1 MITERQSKFREQYV
15 GQISPWYHGLI
26 HIGVMY
32 GAGLSALWWCMH
44 QLHNP
49 SWEWWLII
57 PIAIVGNFAEWAMH
71 LHIMHRLKD
80 VFALRA
86 IYDRHTRQHH
96 QYFTDNDFTIGSI
109 REFRIVFFPW
119 RVLLVLSVA
128 SAILGWLVSL
138 FLGSDAGYMI
148 PITMI
153 GHYMLYESFHF
164 CCHVPENAFVRHCPI
179 INSVRRHHSV
189 HHNMGVMMHINMNLT
204 FPLADWVMF
213 RHVREGAGNGA
224 TAVINLGGFA
234 NFTVL
239 PPGGPERICAGDICA
254 CNHEL
259 DQLARG
265 RLGAAFDRDGAA
277 AMAGRADAV
286 LAAELEAICGAQ
298 ARGGRSLGTGDEVQ
312 RWIDRALG
320 SELSGPDVCATA
332 CGAIGAVIGRAVAG
346 AAGGAGSGAGL
357 GAVLLFGGG
366 ARNAAVAGAIG
377 RVVGEA
383 GGRVRAGESTG
394 VGAGEREALAMAVLG
409 ALCQD
414 RVAITLPQVTGLPA
428 GVAAPVAGVWTYG

>member
-1 MITERQSKFREQYV
+1 MS
-15 GQISPWYHGLI
+15 GDPYHGEF
-26 HIGVMY
+26 GGG
-32 GAGLSALWWCMH
+32 GAGVGGGAGAVRQGVPRPEVERVRIVAGCMTGT
-44 QLHNP
+44 
-49 SWEWWLII
+49 SIDGIDVAVAEII
-57 PIAIVGNFAEWAMH
+57 GSGLAMRVRLLASVSMELDGRHGPLATELRQIAEQVPLAAGQVA
-71 LHIMHRLKD
+71 D
-80 VFALRA
+80 VSRRFALLHAEAVRA
-86 IYDRHTRQHH
+86 AAAKAQVRLDLVVPHGQTVFHRPPVSWQM
-96 QYFTDNDFTIGSI
+96 FSPAVLA
-109 REFRIVFFPW
+109 RE
-119 RVLLVLSVA
+119 
-128 SAILGWLVSL
+128 LGVPVVSDL
-138 FLGSDAGYMI
+138 RAADLAAGGQGA
-148 PITMI
+148 PIT
-153 GHYMLYESFHF
+153 
-164 CCHVPENAFVRHCPI
+164 
-179 INSVRRHHSV
+179 
-189 HHNMGVMMHINMNLT
+189 
-204 FPLADWVMF
+204 PLADWVMF
-213 RHVREGAGNGA
+213 RSVREGTGDGA
-224 TAVINLGGFA
+224 SEGSTAVINLGGFA

-254 CNHEL
+254 CNHVL

-277 AMAGRADAV
+277 AMGGRADAV
-286 LAAELEAICGAQ
+286 LGAELEAICGAQ

-346 AAGGAGSGAGL
+346 AAAGSGAEL

-383 GGRVRAGESTG
+383 GGRVRPGESTG

-414 RVAITLPQVTGLPA
+414 RVAITLPQVTGLPP
-428 GVAAPVAGVWTYG
+428 GVAAPVAGVWTYC

>member
-1 MITERQSKFREQYV
+1 MS
-15 GQISPWYHGLI
+15 GDPYHGEF
-26 HIGVMY
+26 GGG
-32 GAGLSALWWCMH
+32 GAGVGGGAGAVPQGVPRPEVERVRIVAGCMTGT
-44 QLHNP
+44 
-49 SWEWWLII
+49 SIDGIDVAVAEII
-57 PIAIVGNFAEWAMH
+57 GSGLAMRVRLLASVSMDLDGRYGPLATELRQIAEQVPLAAGQVA
-71 LHIMHRLKD
+71 D
-80 VFALRA
+80 VSRRFALLHAEAVRA
-86 IYDRHTRQHH
+86 AAAKAQARLDLVVPHGQTVFHRPPVSWQM
-96 QYFTDNDFTIGSI
+96 FSPAVLA
-109 REFRIVFFPW
+109 RE
-119 RVLLVLSVA
+119 
-128 SAILGWLVSL
+128 LGLPVVCDL
-138 FLGSDAGYMI
+138 RAADLAAGGQGA
-148 PITMI
+148 PIT
-153 GHYMLYESFHF
+153 
-164 CCHVPENAFVRHCPI
+164 
-179 INSVRRHHSV
+179 
-189 HHNMGVMMHINMNLT
+189 
-204 FPLADWVMF
+204 PLADWVVF
-213 RHVREGAGNGA
+213 RHVREGAGDGA

-254 CNHEL
+254 CNHVL

-286 LAAELEAICGAQ
+286 LGAELVAICGAQ

-312 RWIDRALG
+312 RWIDRALA

-346 AAGGAGSGAGL
+346 AAAGSGAEL

-428 GVAAPVAGVWTYG
+428 GVAAPVAGVWTYC

>member
-1 MITERQSKFREQYV
+1 MS
-15 GQISPWYHGLI
+15 GDPYHGEF
-26 HIGVMY
+26 GGG
-32 GAGLSALWWCMH
+32 GAGGGTGASAGQAGVPRPEVERVRIVAGCMTGT
-44 QLHNP
+44 
-49 SWEWWLII
+49 SIDGIDVAVAEII
-57 PIAIVGNFAEWAMH
+57 GSGLAMRVRLLASVSMELDGRHGPLAAELRQIAEQVPLAAGHVA
-71 LHIMHRLKD
+71 D
-80 VFALRA
+80 VSRRFALLHADAVRA
-86 IYDRHTRQHH
+86 AAAKAQVRLDLVVPHGQTVFHRPPVSWQM
-96 QYFTDNDFTIGSI
+96 FSPAVLA
-109 REFRIVFFPW
+109 RE
-119 RVLLVLSVA
+119 
-128 SAILGWLVSL
+128 LGVPVVCDLRAADL
-138 FLGSDAGYMI
+138 AAGGQGA
-148 PITMI
+148 PIT
-153 GHYMLYESFHF
+153 
-164 CCHVPENAFVRHCPI
+164 
-179 INSVRRHHSV
+179 
-189 HHNMGVMMHINMNLT
+189 
-204 FPLADWVMF
+204 PLADWVIF
-213 RHVREGAGNGA
+213 RNVREGAGDGAGEGA

-254 CNHEL
+254 CNHVL

-312 RWIDRALG
+312 RWIDRALA

-366 ARNAAVAGAIG
+366 SRNAAVAGAIG
-377 RVVGEA
+377 RVVGEG
-383 GGRVRAGESTG
+383 GGRVRAGASTG

-414 RVAITLPQVTGLPA
+414 RVAITLPQVTGLPP
-428 GVAAPVAGVWTYG
+428 GVAAPVAGVWTYC

>member
-1 MITERQSKFREQYV
+1 MSGDPYHGDFGGFGAGARTGAGQAGVPRPEVERVRIVAGCMTGTSIDGIDVAVAEIIGSGLAMRVRLLASVSMDLDGRHGPLATELRQIAEQVPLAV
-15 GQISPWYHGLI
+15 GQ
-26 HIGVMY
+26 V
-32 GAGLSALWWCMH
+32 A
-44 QLHNP
+44 
-49 SWEWWLII
+49 
-57 PIAIVGNFAEWAMH
+57 
-71 LHIMHRLKD
+71 D
-80 VFALRA
+80 VSRRFALLHADAVRA
-86 IYDRHTRQHH
+86 AAAKAQVRLDLVVPHGQTVFHRPPVSWQL
-96 QYFTDNDFTIGSI
+96 FSPAVLA
-109 REFRIVFFPW
+109 RE
-119 RVLLVLSVA
+119 
-128 SAILGWLVSL
+128 LGVPVVSDL
-138 FLGSDAGYMI
+138 RAADLAAGGQGA
-148 PITMI
+148 PIT
-153 GHYMLYESFHF
+153 
-164 CCHVPENAFVRHCPI
+164 
-179 INSVRRHHSV
+179 
-189 HHNMGVMMHINMNLT
+189 
-204 FPLADWVMF
+204 PLADWVMF
-213 RHVREGAGNGA
+213 RNVREGAGDGKSGGASEGA

-254 CNHEL
+254 CNHVL

-265 RLGAAFDRDGAA
+265 RLGAAFDRDGVA
-277 AMAGRADAV
+277 AMAGRAEAV
-286 LAAELEAICGAQ
+286 LGAELEAICGAQ

-312 RWIDRALG
+312 RWIDRALA

-332 CGAIGAVIGRAVAG
+332 CGAIGAVIGRAVAAAVGG

-414 RVAITLPQVTGLPA
+414 RVAITLPQVTGLPP
-428 GVAAPVAGVWTYG
+428 GVAAPVAGAWTYC

>member
-1 MITERQSKFREQYV
+1 MS
-15 GQISPWYHGLI
+15 GDPYHGEF
-26 HIGVMY
+26 G
-32 GAGLSALWWCMH
+32 GAGAGGGAGAAAGQQGVPRPEVERVRIVAGCMTGTSIDGIDVAVAEIIGSGLALRVRLLASVSMELDGR
-44 QLHNP
+44 QGPLAA
-49 SWEWWLII
+49 ELRQ
-57 PIAIVGNFAEWAMH
+57 IAEQVPLAAGQVA
-71 LHIMHRLKD
+71 D
-80 VFALRA
+80 VSRRFALLHADAVRA
-86 IYDRHTRQHH
+86 AAAKAQVRLDLVVPHGQTVFHRPPVSWQM
-96 QYFTDNDFTIGSI
+96 FSPAVLA
-109 REFRIVFFPW
+109 RE
-119 RVLLVLSVA
+119 
-128 SAILGWLVSL
+128 LGVPVVCDLRAADL
-138 FLGSDAGYMI
+138 AAGGQGA
-148 PITMI
+148 PIT
-153 GHYMLYESFHF
+153 
-164 CCHVPENAFVRHCPI
+164 
-179 INSVRRHHSV
+179 
-189 HHNMGVMMHINMNLT
+189 
-204 FPLADWVMF
+204 PLADWVMF
-213 RHVREGAGNGA
+213 RNVREGAGEAVGGGASEGA

-254 CNHEL
+254 CNHVL

-286 LAAELEAICGAQ
+286 RGAELEAICGAQ

-312 RWIDRALG
+312 RWIDRALA
-320 SELSGPDVCATA
+320 SELSGPDLCATA

-346 AAGGAGSGAGL
+346 AAAGSGADL

-366 ARNAAVAGAIG
+366 ARNAAVAEAIG
-377 RVVGEA
+377 RVVFEA

-414 RVAITLPQVTGLPA
+414 RVAITLPQVTGLPP